1 MQDPLKNLPPE
12 TISNLLEIIPLPLAL
27 YNKNKDI
34 IWSNNEFAECFNSDN
49 KHEDFANLLKSLD
62 ATGSNKFEFN
72 CNNSKAIAKLFPL
85 EGNIEFEGYL
95 VLLYLSN
102 NSDSNDDIQSKLRGT
117 AHDLNN
123 ILNNIINS
131 VDLLNQ
137 KLSDG
142 TDVEYLLSNITN
154 NSNRAI
160 DITSQ
165 LLRNKGAYVSSK
177 RSIDIKI
184 LVTELCNSFRL
195 TAPGLNLE
203 TNLSSELAGVYGN
216 YSELYSAL
224 LNLCINSKEALSDSG
239 KIIISAQNIL
249 LNNKQKG
256 SDREYVL
263 IKVADNGNGIE
274 EDDLMDIFSNSFST
288 KNKTYKSGL
297 GLYNVKKIISE
308 HGGFIEVESKVNIG
322 TTFEIY
328 LPAEQKIDIDL
339 NNTKDKTILI
349 VEDEEALRRLL
360 FDLFSSYNYNVVTAG
375 NGIQAL
381 EKIGQEKKID
391 LLIIDKKMPDMDGV
405 ECIKQIRDLGHSI
418 PIILATGSFE
428 DGDTDYDENLIDK
441 LLIKPY
447 SFEKI
452 LSLVNKLI

>member
-1 MQDPLKNLPPE
+1 MRVLLKNLTPE

-27 YNKNKDI
+27 CNKNKDI
-34 IWSNNEFAECFNSDN
+34 IWSNNKFAECFNSDK
-49 KHEDFANLLKSLD
+49 KHEDFASILKSLD
-62 ATGSNKFEFN
+62 ATGNNKFEFD
-72 CNNSKAIAKLFPL
+72 CNNLKAIVKVFPL

-95 VLLYLSN
+95 ILLNLN
-102 NSDSNDDIQSKLRGT
+102 NESDLKDSIQSKLRGT

-123 ILNNIINS
+123 LLNNIINS
-131 VDLLNQ
+131 VDMLNQ
-137 KLSDG
+137 KLSNKS
-142 TDVEYLLSNITN
+142 DVEYLLNNITN

-203 TNLSSELAGVYGN
+203 TNLSNEIARVYGN

-224 LNLCINSKEALSDSG
+224 LNLCINSREALSERG
-239 KIIISAQNIL
+239 KIVISAKNVL

-256 SDREYVL
+256 SEKEYVL
-263 IKVADNGNGIE
+263 IEVADNGSGIE
-274 EDDLMDIFSNSFST
+274 GSNLENIFSNSFST
-288 KNKTYKSGL
+288 KNKTYTSGL

-308 HGGFIEVESKVNIG
+308 YEGFIEVESKVNKG
-322 TTFEIY
+322 TTFRIY
-328 LPAEQKIDIDL
+328 LPAEQKIDIDF
-339 NNTKDKTILI
+339 NNTRDKTILI
-349 VEDEEALRRLL
+349 VEDEEALRKLL
-360 FDLFSSYNYNVVTAG
+360 SDLFSSYNYNVATAG

-381 EKIGQEKKID
+381 EKIDQEKKID

-405 ECIKQIRDLGHSI
+405 ECIKQIKDLGYSF
-418 PIILATGSFE
+418 PVILATGSFE